1 MIDTAIIKVKAGN
14 GGNGHVSFRREK
26 FIPRGGPDGGDGG
39 NGGDVYFVAD
49 ENMNTLLDFHSK
61 AVHEAQAGQEGGKK
75 KFSGKYGDDLV
86 IKVPTGTLVYVIR
99 ENNEEL
105 LIEDLV
111 THDQKFL
118 IAKGGR
124 GGLGNDHFKSSTNQT
139 PYQYTPGVLGEEK
152 TIRLEIK
159 LVADVGIIGLPNAGK
174 STLLN
179 ILTNATAK
187 VANYP
192 FTTISPNLGTYK
204 LKNGQTIVLADIP
217 GLIEGAS
224 LGKGLGDDF
233 LRHIERTR
241 MLVHMIDGFTEN
253 VPDAYEVIR
262 KELQGYGKNL
272 EDKHE
277 VVVVNKMDLIEVR
290 ESLPEIKEEFNKKGI
305 KVFGISAATGEG
317 IEELM
322 IEVLK
327 VLEKTPKK
335 PILESKIPTKVYNI
349 TNLPNRKIVFNN
361 QAVLERENTSGGQY

>member
-1 MIDTAIIKVKAGN
+1 MIDTAVIKVKAGN
-14 GGNGHVSFRREK
+14 GGDGHVSFRREK

-39 NGGDVYFVAD
+39 KGGDVYFVAD
-49 ENMNTLLDFHSK
+49 ENLNTLIDFHSRPLY
-61 AVHEAQAGQEGGKK
+61 EGQPGQEGGKK
-75 KFSGKYGDDLV
+75 KFSGKYGDDL
-86 IKVPTGTLVYVIR
+86 IIRVPTGTLIYDIR
-99 ENNEEL
+99 EDNKEL
-105 LIEDLV
+105 LVEDLV
-111 THDQKFL
+111 THEQKFL

-139 PYQYTPGVLGEEK
+139 PRQYTPGVQGEEK
-152 TIRLEIK
+152 TIRLEVK

-192 FTTISPNLGTYK
+192 FTTLSPNLGTYK
-204 LKNGQTIVLADIP
+204 LKNGQTIVLSDIP

-224 LGKGLGDDF
+224 AGKGLGDDF

-241 MLVHMIDGFTEN
+241 MIVHMIDGFTEN
-253 VPDAYEVIR
+253 VLEAYDVIR
-262 KELQGYGKNL
+262 KELQEYGKKL
-272 EDKHE
+272 IDKYE
-277 VVVVNKMDLIEVR
+277 VVVINKMDLIEVR
-290 ESLPEIKEEFNKKGI
+290 EYLPTIKEEFNKKGI

-335 PILESKIPTKVYNI
+335 PILDSKIPTKVYNI
-349 TNLPNRKIVFNN
+349 TNLPNRKIVFNT
-361 QAVLERENTSGGQY
+361 QAVLERETGGYQY